1 MGPWLSGE
9 TILFARMQLS
19 LNSGRV
25 RVEDR
30 ALPTRWL
37 WREQGTLTLHVW
49 GKNTKQVCDEVVHKW
64 KMQNVRNNWRQ
75 SSFNIITH
83 RNLPDKWWN
92 TFYLSRPS
100 LPSGFSTP
108 GGLSVPRCVLTRAY
122 TYLFGIAIFIKGA
135 LECTFFR
142 QNRRVSEQRLTP
154 TPHLLLPK

>member
-1 MGPWLSGE
+1 M
-9 TILFARMQLS
+9 TIRWNNPFCKYAVITQL
-19 LNSGRV
+19 RT
-25 RVEDR
+25 R
-30 ALPTRWL
+30 ACWRSSASYEVIVTWAGDPHPTCLGQEHQTGL
-37 WREQGTLTLHVW
+37 WW
-49 GKNTKQVCDEVVHKW
+49 SVVDHKW

-75 SSFNIITH
+75 SSFSIIIH
-83 RNLPDKWWN
+83 GNFPDEWCK
-92 TFYLSRPS
+92 TFNLSRPS

>member
-1 MGPWLSGE
+1 M
-9 TILFARMQLS
+9 TIRWNNPFCKNAVITQLRTLACWRS
-19 LNSGRV
+19 SASYEVTATWAG
-25 RVEDR
+25 DPH
-30 ALPTRWL
+30 PTCLGQEHQTGL
-37 WREQGTLTLHVW
+37 WW
-49 GKNTKQVCDEVVHKW
+49 SVVDQKW
-64 KMQNVRNNWRQ
+64 KMQNAKSNWRQ
-75 SSFNIITH
+75 SSSSIIIH
-83 RNLPDKWWN
+83 GNFPDKWCN